1 MGTVLIERDEADIY
15 SDKLKAELAP
25 KVEKANK
32 VLKKLKDYI
41 EEHNDMFGYMDL
53 KLHDVSFYCYR
64 DLENDFPLVVE
75 RGGDNIFYDFCEEE
89 YNNFDCWC
97 DYEGIDFEKMRR
109 FLGRTSKFYL
119 TEWDN
124 DDTIRNIINQIIEK
138 YSYYNPYYYD
148 DIYVNSD
155 CQYLIDEHCILD
167 DDAKDIIER
176 DLDFIINDLW
186 KDFHSD
192 IEGVE
197 KVYKY
202 ITDFKENQV
211 ENFKEWLQNL
221 NDYFEEEVEAEKKH
235 EADVKETLEKLQNKY
250 SISDEDFNII
260 RTLH

>member
-1 MGTVLIERDEADIY
+1 MDYAEQISE
-15 SDKLKAELAP
+15 KLKAELAP
-25 KVEKANK
+25 KIEEANK

-75 RGGDNIFYDFCEEE
+75 RGGDNIFYDFCEES
-89 YNNFDCWC
+89 YNDFTNCWC

-124 DDTIRNIINQIIEK
+124 DDTIDTIVQQIIDK
-138 YSYYNPYYYD
+138 YANCYASCYS
-148 DIYVNSD
+148 DIYIDFN
-155 CQYLIDEHCILD
+155 CQYFIDTDCIIDE
-167 DDAKDIIER
+167 DAKDNIEEDLNFIIE
-176 DLDFIINDLW
+176 DLW
-186 KDFHSD
+186 KDFYSD
-192 IEGVE
+192 IEDVE

-211 ENFKEWLQNL
+211 EYFKEWLQNL

-250 SISDEDFNII
+250 SISDVDFNII

>member
-25 KVEKANK
+25 KIEEANK

-53 KLHDVSFYCYR
+53 KLHDVSFYCYK
-64 DLENDFPLVVE
+64 DLENDFPLVAE

-89 YNNFDCWC
+89 YDNFTNCWC
-97 DYEGIDFEKMRR
+97 DWEGIDFEKMRR

-124 DDTIRNIINQIIEK
+124 DDTVDTIIQNIVDKYAVWYSNIFIGVDCKYYLDENCII
-138 YSYYNPYYYD
+138 
-148 DIYVNSD
+148 
-155 CQYLIDEHCILD
+155 D
-167 DDAKDIIER
+167 DDAKEDIEEE
-176 DLDFIINDLW
+176 LDFIINDLW

-192 IEGVE
+192 IEDVE

-211 ENFKEWLQNL
+211 EYFKEWLQNL

-250 SISDEDFNII
+250 SISDVDFAII
-260 RTLH
+260 RKLH